1 MTTQQFAQ
9 FRSSFGALS
18 TKDYRW
24 FLLSTVGNGGGMQ
37 LQQLL
42 RGYLVYVITG
52 SYAMLGLLSL
62 IQSIPLLTLSIF
74 GGVLA
79 DRFSKKNIVQI
90 GHIISALNVTALGI
104 CVVQDTL
111 TVEIL
116 AISAVISGASISI
129 SMPARAAMIPHIVPK
144 KELTNAVILNG
155 AGMQMMRLIAPTIG
169 GWVTAAYGPDLGY
182 WLNAALFLCG
192 FLAIAFTPF
201 VEVKENATNLDEN
214 NRFQDAIHDI
224 RDTFMYLK
232 KDKILKLVLITNV
245 LVTVVVMPYLNL
257 LPGYV
262 ADLFDGGAGKLGT
275 IMAVGGI
282 GSFMGSI
289 IIAATTKDK
298 NRGILFIFYNLV
310 QAVGLGLLAL
320 APTFLLAC
328 LAMIVIGIG
337 SAGRIGLSQVLVQAY
352 VKDEYRG
359 RVLSVYMTQWS
370 LFLIGAFLFGI
381 LAEIIGVQAVFGL
394 CAILTML
401 IAIMI
406 VITNPLIRKID

>member
-1 MTTQQFAQ
+1 MTTQQFTQ

-18 TKDYRW
+18 VKNYRW

-104 CVVQDTL
+104 FVVQDAL

-116 AISAVISGASISI
+116 AVSAVISGASISI

-144 KELTNAVILNG
+144 KDLTNAVILNG

-169 GWVTAAYGPDLGY
+169 GWATAAYGPDLGY
-182 WLNAALFLCG
+182 WLNAGLFFSG
-192 FLAIAFTPF
+192 FIAIALTPF
-201 VEVKENATNLDEN
+201 VEIKQKTEL
-214 NRFQDAIHDI
+214 QDSSNSFKDTMNDI
-224 RDTFMYLK
+224 RDTFIYLNQ
-232 KDKILKLVLITNV
+232 DKILKLVLITNV

-282 GSFMGSI
+282 GSFIGSMV
-289 IIAATTKDK
+289 IAATTQDK
-298 NRGILFIFYNLV
+298 NRGMLFILYNIV

-320 APTFLLAC
+320 APTFFLAC

-401 IAIMI
+401 IAILI

>member
-1 MTTQQFAQ
+1 MTIQQLTQ
-9 FRSSFGALS
+9 FRESFSALS
-18 TKDYRW
+18 IKDYRW

-104 CVVQDTL
+104 CVVQDVL

-129 SMPARAAMIPHIVPK
+129 SMPARAAMIPHIVSK
-144 KELTNAVILNG
+144 KDLTNAVILNG
-155 AGMQMMRLIAPTIG
+155 AGMQMMRLVAPTIG

-182 WLNAALFLCG
+182 WLNAALFFSG
-192 FLAIAFTPF
+192 FIAIALTPF
-201 VEVKENATNLDEN
+201 VEVKENIKQKNSN
-214 NRFQDAIHDI
+214 SFQDAINDI
-224 RDTFMYLK
+224 RDTFVYLN
-232 KDKILKLVLITNV
+232 KDKVLKLILITNV

-282 GSFMGSI
+282 GSFIGSM
-289 IIAATTKDK
+289 IIAITTKDK
-298 NRGILFIFYNLV
+298 NRGMLFMLYNII
-310 QAVGLGLLAL
+310 QAIGLGLLAL
-320 APTFLLAC
+320 APTFVLAC
-328 LAMIVIGIG
+328 LAMIIVGIG
-337 SAGRIGLSQVLVQAY
+337 SSGRIGLSQVLVQAY
-352 VKDEYRG
+352 VKDEFRG

-381 LAEIIGVQAVFGL
+381 LAEIIGVQAVFGI
-394 CAILTML
+394 CAILTIL
-401 IAIMI
+401 IAMII